1 MVKKKTFP
9 VSKAT
14 RLQREMV
21 VESVNGEK
29 KHSQHTV
36 TSENLKSA
44 SFHSCI
50 CSSMR
55 ARYSVRA
62 RHRNRRI
69 DRGSE
74 R

>member
-36 TSENLKSA
+36 TSENLKVQVSIHA
-44 SFHSCI
+44 Y
-50 CSSMR
+50 
-55 ARYSVRA
+55 AVAWVREIVCV
-62 RHRNRRI
+62 HDI
-69 DRGSE
+69 EIE